1 MNGTNGHALG
11 ELRRRFGLWR
21 HRRPRGARIPEDLW
35 DAAAQA
41 AREHGVCKTS
51 RQLGV
56 GYYALKRR
64 LKASPAATKPAPR
77 DPESVEFVEI
87 PRKVLS
93 SGPGCVLELQDPK
106 GLRLRVELRDVAAA
120 ESLARSLWSH
130 RG

>member
-1 MNGTNGHALG
+1 MNVRNGQGLA

-21 HRRPRGARIPEDLW
+21 QRRSRGRRIPRELW
-35 DAAAQA
+35 QAAVQA

-56 GYYALKRR
+56 GYYSLKRR
-64 LKASPAATKPAPR
+64 LASPAPAAE
-77 DPESVEFVEI
+77 PESVEFLEI

-93 SGPGCVLELQDPK
+93 AGPGCVLEIQDPK
-106 GLRLRVELRDVAAA
+106 GLRLRVELRDAGDA
-120 ESLARSLWSH
+120 EALAKVLWSQ